1 MNALNKSVL
10 KVALDAGLIDSSRQ
24 KIDDLNAR
32 DFLTTKDKE
41 ILTRPYREEI
51 ERIENKKAMNV
62 TEEDKDILKDY
73 RALVR
78 DINSL
83 NNMTPDLRQELVD
96 YYTNNPGAYERF
108 SADINYIPFYRAME
122 DGDLQGAST
131 ASGLTNQQFSKE
143 LTGGERPYGDLM
155 ENTLRNWSHILSAS
169 MKNQAV
175 NTIMKDATNFGAVM
189 PNLKLQ
195 YEFIDGNVVNRSTG
209 EIIGD
214 GSVKPYMTTADKG
227 TVKMMNDGQPIY
239 YRVVDPMLLDSI
251 SSIGYMGPK
260 SKFLDVARDFKNML
274 QFGVTISPAFK
285 VRNLFRDSISA
296 IAVTDLKKNPFANV
310 IDGWVASNR
319 NNPAHISAL
328 AGGAIFNFGTAYEG
342 DQSKLIK
349 RLLDQGVDANTILD
363 SPDKVKKGLTILWEK
378 YKDWG
383 NKSESANRMALYN
396 QLKDKGYDHLQA
408 SFYARDLL
416 DFSMQG
422 SWPAFRLAAQ
432 TIPFLNARVQGLYKL
447 GRDGITPTSRVLYNT
462 ITGKEIEA
470 NDAQKARAFGYTTL
484 AVAMAS
490 MLLYMA
496 FKDDEEFQKREAWD
510 RDNFWWF
517 RLPGMEAAFRVPKP
531 FEIGA
536 FGTMAERVLEQ
547 IVDQGA
553 EGKAFG
559 DSVFRML
566 TDTFA
571 INPIPQMIRPLV
583 DLYANKDAFTGAPIE
598 SAGME
603 RLSKQERVTDNTSPI
618 AQALGGLS
626 SIFGEKVSLSPVQVD
641 YAIKAYFGWLGGTAT
656 QASVYATVPFRDGA
670 YPDIKL
676 MDKASQGFIK
686 SLPSDQSRF
695 VTSFYENNKEIN
707 QAYADMRHYAE
718 LGETDKVQKILEE
731 KGDKIALNKMYDKT
745 AKEMANVRAQ
755 IRVITNDKTMDGT
768 TKREMIDRMKQILSA
783 LSEQAENARKSL
795 KPK

>member
-1 MNALNKSVL
+1 
-10 KVALDAGLIDSSRQ
+10 
-24 KIDDLNAR
+24 
-32 DFLTTKDKE
+32 
-41 ILTRPYREEI
+41 
-51 ERIENKKAMNV
+51 
-62 TEEDKDILKDY
+62 
-73 RALVR
+73 
-78 DINSL
+78 
-83 NNMTPDLRQELVD
+83 
-96 YYTNNPGAYERF
+96 
-108 SADINYIPFYRAME
+108 
-122 DGDLQGAST
+122 
-131 ASGLTNQQFSKE
+131 
-143 LTGGERPYGDLM
+143 
-155 ENTLRNWSHILSAS
+155 
-169 MKNQAV
+169 
-175 NTIMKDATNFGAVM
+175 
-189 PNLKLQ
+189 
-195 YEFIDGNVVNRSTG
+195 
-209 EIIGD
+209 
-214 GSVKPYMTTADKG
+214 
-227 TVKMMNDGQPIY
+227 
-239 YRVVDPMLLDSI
+239 
-251 SSIGYMGPK
+251 
-260 SKFLDVARDFKNML
+260 
-274 QFGVTISPAFK
+274 
-285 VRNLFRDSISA
+285 LFRDSISA

-462 ITGKEIEA
+462 ITGKEIDA

-547 IVDQGA
+547 IIDQGA

-559 DSVFRML
+559 DSMSRML

-571 INPIPQMIRPLV
+571 INLIPQVFRPLV

-626 SIFGEKVSLSPVQVD
+626 SIFGEKLSFSPVQVD

-656 QASVYATVPFRDGA
+656 QASVYATIPFRDGA
-670 YPDIKL
+670 YPDIKV
-676 MDKASQGFIK
+676 MDKVSQGFIK
-686 SLPSDQSRF
+686 SLPSDQSRY
-695 VTSFYENNKEIN
+695 VTTFYENNKEIN

-718 LGETDKVQKILEE
+718 LGDTEKVQKILED
-731 KGDKIALNKMYDKT
+731 KGDKVLLNKMYDKT
-745 AKEMANVRAQ
+745 AKEMANVRSQ
-755 IRVITNDKTMDGT
+755 IRVIANDKNLDGT
-768 TKREMIDRMKQILSA
+768 TKREMIDNMKQILSMLA
-783 LSEQAENARKSL
+783 EQAESTRKTL
-795 KPK
+795 KANK